1 MKNLIEYNEWKSL
14 NEGGWAS
21 AKTQETPL
29 TPQVISLVVKEMEL
43 IAAEFNSHLSELGL
57 PSLDFVK
64 PIGSGTW
71 WKEDLKDQ
79 PEKTYGDVDYMVAY
93 PTLKLTAGDTKA
105 DETATIKLYN
115 KELLMLME
123 ADKWKN
129 IELEDTKEASTDTSV
144 KLILKIEIEPG
155 VPGWVQVDMVVT
167 QKEYQDWAVFR
178 YTPIRNVKGFVLG
191 NLYSSF
197 GEVLD
202 VSIMSKGVRVK
213 FEGEVMRPFN
223 KRKNVSER
231 VISANAQT
239 FMEDIA
245 RFFWEQAN
253 TGLPYKSSDT
263 LSNWK
268 GMDRNNPQFEDLC
281 LGIRAVADT
290 LSSLGEFG
298 STIKYKS
305 AQDLLTAVI
314 DRYEKKMTDTAK
326 SSKFDKAVTPA
337 AKAVVEKIQGLI
349 TKYVAL
355 SKDLLK

>member
-1 MKNLIEYNEWKSL
+1 MKNLLTYYQFL
-14 NEGGWAS
+14 NEGGWS
-21 AKTQETPL
+21 SVKTQETPL
-29 TPQVISLVVKEMEL
+29 TPQVISLVVKEMEWVS
-43 IAAEFNSHLSELGL
+43 AEFNSHLAEIGL

-93 PTLKLTAGDTKA
+93 PTLKLTGSGEKA
-105 DETATIKLYN
+105 DELATIKLYN
-115 KELLMLME
+115 NELMMLIE
-123 ADKWKN
+123 TDKWKN
-129 IELEDTKEASTDTSV
+129 IELEDTKAASTDTSV

-167 QKEYQDWAVFR
+167 HKEYTDWAVFR

-197 GEVLD
+197 GDVLD
-202 VSIMSKGVRVK
+202 ISIQAKGVRAK
-213 FEGEVMRPFN
+213 FEGEVMRPYA
-223 KRKNVSER
+223 KRKDVTER
-231 VISANAQT
+231 VISYNVQT

-245 RFFWEQAN
+245 KFFWQQSN
-253 TGLPYKSSDT
+253 TGIPFKSSDA
-263 LSNWK
+263 LANWK
-268 GMDRNNPQFEDLC
+268 GMDRNNPTFEDLC
-281 LGIRAVADT
+281 DGIKAVADT

-298 STIKYKS
+298 STIKYKTS
-305 AQDLLTAVI
+305 HDLLNAVI
-314 DRYEKKMTDTAK
+314 DRYEKKMEDAAK

-337 AKAVVEKIQGLI
+337 AKAVVKKIQDLI
-349 TKYVAL
+349 IKYVAL